1 MSASAP
7 ARADGRVTAARCPPR
22 QPQRARSLVG
32 AALLLVGTLLLPLS
46 LAALWARAELTDTE
60 RYVAAVAPLAGNPA
74 VQDAIVRDV
83 TDGVMPHV
91 RLDGLLKVVPR
102 TERPALRRKF
112 TRGIREFVDK
122 QVRQVVTGRT
132 FPAMWTGVHRTAHRT
147 LDGTLTASGD
157 APVTLDLSP
166 VIERV
171 RHQLSGN
178 GLGIDIVRRVPPTGA
193 SIVLLKSPDVPRLRT
208 GFQAARTGALF
219 LPPAAGLC
227 LLTGLLLTRRRR
239 RALVCTAAGCAVAC
253 ALLTTA
259 LALLRARLLDALPA
273 TVPRPAADAYTDA
286 LTASLRSGAWTAVGA
301 AAVTIALTVAG
312 PLTVRLR
319 RALPS
324 ARQDDA
330 VPWWAACPGVRN
342 VRRGGRR
349 GPAED
354 RPRR

>member
-1 MSASAP
+1 MAAI
-7 ARADGRVTAARCPPR
+7 AVAGRTGTHVRECTRTRRRTGDGGALPSRP
-22 QPQRARSLVG
+22 PQRARSLVG

-157 APVTLDLSP
+157 APSP
-166 VIERV
+166 STSR
-171 RHQLSGN
+171 RSSSASGTSC
-178 GLGIDIVRRVPPTGA
+178 PATGWA
-193 SIVLLKSPDVPRLRT
+193 STSSAGCR
-208 GFQAARTGALF
+208 
-219 LPPAAGLC
+219 PPA
-227 LLTGLLLTRRRR
+227 
-239 RALVCTAAGCAVAC
+239 
-253 ALLTTA
+253 
-259 LALLRARLLDALPA
+259 
-273 TVPRPAADAYTDA
+273 PR
-286 LTASLRSGAWTAVGA
+286 S
-301 AAVTIALTVAG
+301 
-312 PLTVRLR
+312 
-319 RALPS
+319 
-324 ARQDDA
+324 
-330 VPWWAACPGVRN
+330 CC
-342 VRRGGRR
+342 
-349 GPAED
+349 
-354 RPRR
+354 